1 MAPAIIQSSAINY
14 SPLTSAR
21 EIRLVILEPGS
32 DDDPISCRLLHAELG
47 KLEYEALSYEWGDA
61 SNEDP
66 DILINGKDVQIRQN
80 LRIALWHLRPK
91 DDERYLWIDAMCID
105 QWNVLERNHQVELMG
120 KIYSKS
126 KSTIAW
132 LGLPMADSD
141 LAMDRMMEFEAL
153 VEREGRDRIVMCVDR
168 PNSQPGL
175 HALDH
180 QDVVGHPGS
189 RSDVSIKSRQ
199 IDFPVTTA
207 ELDALISIA
216 IRSYWSRMWIIQ
228 EIQLP
233 SHLRL
238 HCGRKSI
245 SPTTFLSFL
254 EIESANQ
261 SSYGYNLGGNIA
273 FFLLDRRRNREHSR
287 RKKKHRKD
295 GLHDW
300 LSGCLAQPLSG
311 FAEPFS
317 CTEPKDLVY
326 ALLGISSDC
335 QSGRLKPDYAKHLLE
350 VYEDVFELPARQR
363 WQEDHSSWAP
373 SQTIIYDVSQLRND
387 LALRLGL
394 ISKKKHTENKSE
406 MARVLLIGSKRG
418 RLVWPSGEFKFDPWG
433 TKEVL
438 KLLGVILFFILFVAS
453 PVGLFIYC
461 LVLFPHGV
469 PSPTKDG
476 KLE

>member
-14 SPLTSAR
+14 SPLSNAR

-61 SNEDP
+61 SNADT
-66 DILINGKDVQIRQN
+66 DILINGKEVQIRQN

-91 DDERYLWIDAMCID
+91 DEERCLWIDAMCID
-105 QWNVLERNHQVELMG
+105 QSNVLERNHQVELMG
-120 KIYSKS
+120 KIYSTS

-153 VEREGRDRIVMCVDR
+153 VEREGRDRIVMSVVR
-168 PNSQPGL
+168 PNPQPNFQ
-175 HALDH
+175 AV
-180 QDVVGHPGS
+180 DVMGPPGS
-189 RSDVSIKSRQ
+189 RSEVSIKSRL

-207 ELDALISIA
+207 QLDALISIA

-228 EIQLP
+228 EIQVP
-233 SHLRL
+233 SHLRI

-245 SPTTFLSFL
+245 SPSSFLSFL
-254 EIESANQ
+254 EVESADQ
-261 SSYGYNLGGNIA
+261 SSYGYNLGGTIA
-273 FFLLDRRRNREHSR
+273 FYLLNRRRERQHPHWITKPR
-287 RKKKHRKD
+287 QD

-317 CTEPKDLVY
+317 CTEPRDLVY

-335 QSGRLKPDYAKHLLE
+335 QSGRLKPDYSKHLLE
-350 VYEDVFELPARQR
+350 VYEDVFKLPARQR
-363 WQEDHSSWAP
+363 FQRDHSAWAP
-373 SQTIIYDVSQLRND
+373 YQIIDDELQLRND

-394 ISKKKHTENKSE
+394 ISKKQHSENKGE
-406 MARVLLIGSKRG
+406 MARVSFKDLGRG
-418 RLVWPSGEFKFDPWG
+418 RLVWPSGEFKLDPWS

-438 KLLGVILFFILFVAS
+438 EFLKEILLLIVFFATG
-453 PVGLFIYC
+453 GLPIFFLLC
-461 LVLFPHGV
+461 F
-469 PSPTKDG
+469 
-476 KLE
+476 